1 MPEPRARERI
11 LARLRAAPRDIPPRP
26 ETAALPAAAPAP
38 EAAAALEAALTAM
51 RAEVHR
57 LPRGRWAEEL
67 RERLSGRGL
76 SELIYRP
83 GAPWAPEI
91 EKAWAQA
98 AEAAPRLL
106 AWEGDIEG
114 FRERLFSAAA
124 GITAAAAAAADPG
137 VLLLRPGPEEP
148 RLLSLV
154 PPAHV
159 VLVPAERIHPTLEDA
174 LAAGSFAP
182 PLPANLVLVSG
193 PSKTADIELTL
204 AFGVHGPRELL
215 VFILE

>member
-11 LARLRAAPRDIPPRP
+11 LARLRAAPREIPPRP
-26 ETAALPAAAPAP
+26 EAEARPPAAPGP
-38 EAAAALEAALTAM
+38 ETAAALEAALTAM

-57 LPRGRWAEEL
+57 LPGGRWAAEL
-67 RERLSGRGL
+67 RERLAGRGL
-76 SELIYRP
+76 SELLYFP
-83 GAPWAPEI
+83 GSPWAVEL
-91 EKAWAQA
+91 EEAWTPAAQDS
-98 AEAAPRLL
+98 PRLV
-106 AWEGDIEG
+106 AWEGAVED
-114 FRERLFSAAA
+114 FRGRLFSAAA

-154 PPAHV
+154 PPVHV
-159 VLVPAERIHPTLEDA
+159 VLVPAERIYPTFEDA
-174 LAAGSFAP
+174 LADGSFAP
-182 PLPANLVLVSG
+182 PLAANLVLVSG

-215 VFILE
+215 VFILA